1 MKIRTDMWHRHSC
14 LCAIALLLA
23 LLAIAYADILFLGR
37 GFYVSDL
44 GVYHYPMKHVV
55 REAVR
60 SGEFPY
66 WNRLYSGGA
75 PLAANPAY
83 ELFYPPQWL
92 VYVLPFHF
100 GVQLHILLHFA
111 IAMIGM
117 FVLLRRLSVTIAA
130 AIFGSIAFVFCGSYV
145 SLSSKLPILFSISWL
160 PLALWLLMRFMESRT
175 AARLLPLAAVL
186 AMQWIV
192 GEPTV
197 AMQTWAIIGGWSLR
211 QIFRR
216 SNEAKRIA
224 ATLGMAIAASLLLA
238 AVQLLP
244 AIDFVRDTVRTK
256 VFDFRV
262 VANWSTPPVR
272 FVELILPGVLRHVAA
287 VNGHALITT
296 IYPFRAD
303 AYLTEIYAGLLIVLL
318 AIAGVFAGVRG
329 RWLFLGTATA
339 SVIVAIGE
347 HTPLLRILYDTGL
360 FSSVRFPEKFL
371 LTTAFAISV
380 WGAIVFDR
388 LLTGDRRVIRW
399 TVGLAIFWLLISIVL
414 LLNFDDKRYFV
425 INCIRAAV
433 VAAWLWVMRT
443 RRSNAIAI
451 AGIVLLAADLWYG
464 TLNAVPRARREFFD
478 PPPVLASVDTSQPYR
493 IFNEVAWQGW
503 EGDPVVN
510 QLFDVPPGPGLWWL
524 MRNSAFP
531 EIAAMRG
538 LPLAMEDDIDLTS
551 LTNSDDFR
559 QAFKGARSSHLP
571 DADLPYARMSN
582 VGWRVRLRPVITG
595 LTNAAPVEIV
605 PVPRAERYAFAAR
618 LERAPDAGG
627 FRYAVERNAADPT
640 VAYIAADPFVPANAR
655 VTRVRETANT
665 ATIDV
670 TAAGRAFLVASVT
683 GHRYWSA
690 TIDGHP
696 APLIATNLAYQGLV
710 VPAGTHTI
718 AMRYRNPLV
727 PIGAAT
733 TFLTLI
739 ALAIACFHLRNLRR
753 KPSSADYAD
762 ERRWRLQP
770 RRNYNA
776 RHETTFAAPSF
787 RRRIRLGAQHY
798 REGSLQVQLDRRSAT
813 LAGRVAGCLRAHHRR
828 REEGHVQHRDLGCR
842 ESRRRRSAPHHE
854 RTARR
859 FAALVARRQAARVHA
874 LDRQRREAAT
884 VPDMDP
890 SLRRR

>member
-1 MKIRTDMWHRHSC
+1 MKIRTDRT
-14 LCAIALLLA
+14 AIALLLA
-23 LLAIAYADILFLGR
+23 LIAIAYADILLLGR

-66 WNRLYSGGA
+66 WNPLYSGGA

-111 IAMIGM
+111 IAITGM
-117 FVLLRRLSVTIAA
+117 FLLLRRLGISIAA

-160 PLALWLLMRFMESRT
+160 PLALWLLMRFFESRT

-186 AMQWIV
+186 AMQWIL

-197 AMQTWAIIGGWSLR
+197 AMQTWAIIGGYSLLR
-211 QIFRR
+211 ILRR
-216 SNEAKRIA
+216 ADGAKPILA
-224 ATLGMAIAASLLLA
+224 ALGMAIAASLLLA

-256 VFDFRV
+256 TFDFRV

-272 FVELILPGVLRHVAA
+272 LVELILPGVLRHVAA
-287 VNGHALITT
+287 ANGSALITT

-329 RWLFLGTATA
+329 RWLFLGTTA
-339 SVIVAIGE
+339 AGVIVAMGD
-347 HTPLLRILYDTGL
+347 HTPLLRILYDTRL
-360 FSSVRFPEKFL
+360 FSAVRFPEKFL
-371 LTTAFAISV
+371 LTAAFAMSV

-388 LLTGDRRVIRW
+388 LLAGDRRVIRW
-399 TVGLAIFWLLISIVL
+399 TFSLAIVWLLISIAL
-414 LLNFDDKRYFV
+414 LLNFDDRRYFV
-425 INCIRAAV
+425 INCIRAAI
-433 VAAWLWVMRT
+433 VAAWLWLMRT

-451 AGIVLLAADLWYG
+451 AGVVLLAADLWYG

-478 PPPVLASVDTSQPYR
+478 PPQVLAAVDASLPYR
-493 IFNEVAWQGW
+493 IFNEVAWEGW

-524 MRNSAFP
+524 MRDSAFP
-531 EIAAMRG
+531 EVPAMRD

-551 LTNSDDFR
+551 LTNADDFR
-559 QAFKGARSSHLP
+559 QAFKGARSTHLP

-582 VGWRVRLRPVITG
+582 VGWRVRLRPIDDA
-595 LTNAAPVEIV
+595 LRQQIAADSSKAAPVEIV
-605 PVPRAERYAFAAR
+605 PVPRVERYSFAGR

-627 FRYAVERNAADPT
+627 FRYAVEQNAADPS
-640 VAYIAADPFVPANAR
+640 VAYIAAEPFAPASAR

-665 ATIDV
+665 ATIDI
-670 TAAGRAFLVASVT
+670 TSAGRAFLVASVT

-696 APLIATNLAYQGLV
+696 APLIATNLAYQGLA

-718 AMRYRNPLV
+718 AMRYRNPVV
-727 PIGAAT
+727 PIGAAISV
-733 TFLTLI
+733 LTLI
-739 ALAIACFHLRNLRR
+739 ALVVAA
-753 KPSSADYAD
+753 
-762 ERRWRLQP
+762 
-770 RRNYNA
+770 RRNA
-776 RHETTFAAPSF
+776 
-787 RRRIRLGAQHY
+787 
-798 REGSLQVQLDRRSAT
+798 GSLV
-813 LAGRVAGCLRAHHRR
+813 G
-828 REEGHVQHRDLGCR
+828 
-842 ESRRRRSAPHHE
+842 ESRR
-854 RTARR
+854 ARR
-859 FAALVARRQAARVHA
+859 RA
-874 LDRQRREAAT
+874 
-884 VPDMDP
+884 
-890 SLRRR
+890 

>member
-14 LCAIALLLA
+14 LCAIALLLT
-23 LLAIAYADILFLGR
+23 LLAVAYGDILFMGR

-55 REAVR
+55 RDAVR

-111 IAMIGM
+111 LAMIGM
-117 FVLLRRLSVTIAA
+117 FALLRRLSVSIAA

-145 SLSSKLPILFSISWL
+145 SLSSKLPILFSVSWL
-160 PLALWLLMRFMESRT
+160 PIALWLLMRFAESRT
-175 AARLLPLAAVL
+175 AVRLLPLAAVL

-197 AMQTWAIIGGWSLR
+197 AMQTWAIIGGWSLLR
-211 QIFRR
+211 ILR
-216 SNEAKRIA
+216 SSDGVKRTALTLA
-224 ATLGMAIAASLLLA
+224 AAIAASLLLA

-256 VFDFRV
+256 TFDFRV

-272 FVELILPGVLRHVAA
+272 LVELILPGLLRHVAA
-287 VNGHALITT
+287 ANGNALITT

-318 AIAGVFAGVRG
+318 AIAGVVAGVRG
-329 RWLFLGTATA
+329 RWLFVGTAAA
-339 SVIVAIGE
+339 SVIVAMGE
-347 HTPLLRILYDTGL
+347 HTPLLRILYDTRL
-360 FSSVRFPEKFL
+360 FSAVRFPEKFL
-371 LTTAFAISV
+371 LTAAFATSV

-388 LLTGDRRVIRW
+388 LIAGDRRVTRW
-399 TVGLAIFWLLISIVL
+399 TFSLGIIWLLISIAL
-414 LLNFDDKRYFV
+414 LLNLDDRRYFV

-433 VAAWLWVMRT
+433 VVAWLWLMRT
-443 RRSNAIAI
+443 RRSKAIAI

-478 PPPVLASVDTSQPYR
+478 PPAVLAAVDASQPYR
-493 IFNEVAWQGW
+493 LFNEVAWQGW

-510 QLFDVPPGPGLWWL
+510 QLFDVPPGPSLWWL

-531 EIAAMRG
+531 EIPAMRG
-538 LPLAMEDDIDLTS
+538 IPLAMEDDIDLTS
-551 LTNSDDFR
+551 LTNADDFR
-559 QAFKGARSSHLP
+559 EAFKSARSSHLP

-582 VGWRVRLRPVITG
+582 AGWRVRLRPVINEQTKS
-595 LTNAAPVEIV
+595 TPVVIV
-605 PVPRAERYAFAAR
+605 AVPRVERYSFAAR
-618 LERAPDAGG
+618 LERVPDAGG
-627 FRYAVERNAADPT
+627 FRYAVEHNAADPSVT
-640 VAYIAADPFVPANAR
+640 YIAAEPFAPASAR

-710 VPAGTHTI
+710 VPPGTHTI
-718 AMRYRNPLV
+718 AMRYRNPLI
-727 PIGAAT
+727 PIGAAISL
-733 TFLTLI
+733 LTLI
-739 ALAIACFHLRNLRR
+739 GLGAAARRNRNPVDRPILAAA
-753 KPSSADYAD
+753 KPSQ
-762 ERRWRLQP
+762 EP
-770 RRNYNA
+770 
-776 RHETTFAAPSF
+776 
-787 RRRIRLGAQHY
+787 
-798 REGSLQVQLDRRSAT
+798 
-813 LAGRVAGCLRAHHRR
+813 
-828 REEGHVQHRDLGCR
+828 
-842 ESRRRRSAPHHE
+842 
-854 RTARR
+854 
-859 FAALVARRQAARVHA
+859 
-874 LDRQRREAAT
+874 
-884 VPDMDP
+884 
-890 SLRRR
+890 

>member
-1 MKIRTDMWHRHSC
+1 MKTRTNGT
-14 LCAIALLLA
+14 AIALLLA

-117 FVLLRRLSVTIAA
+117 FFLLRRLGVSIAA
-130 AIFGSIAFVFCGSYV
+130 AIFGSVAFVFCGSYV
-145 SLSSKLPILFSISWL
+145 SLSSKLPILFSVSWL
-160 PLALWLLMRFMESRT
+160 PLALWLLMRFVESRT

-197 AMQTWAIIGGWSLR
+197 AIQTWAIIGGWAVFGIVRKSDG
-211 QIFRR
+211 
-216 SNEAKRIA
+216 AKRIA
-224 ATLGMAIAASLLLA
+224 VALGMAIAASLLLA
-238 AVQLLP
+238 AVQLIP

-256 VFDFRV
+256 TFDFRV

-272 FVELILPGVLRHVAA
+272 LIELILPGVLRHVTAA
-287 VNGHALITT
+287 NGSALITT

-318 AIAGVFAGVRG
+318 AIAGVLAGVRG
-329 RWLFLGTATA
+329 RWLFLGTTAA
-339 SVIVAIGE
+339 SVIVAMGD
-347 HTPLLRILYDTGL
+347 HTPLLRVLYDTGL
-360 FSSVRFPEKFL
+360 FGAVRFPEKFL
-371 LTTAFAISV
+371 LTAAFAMSV

-388 LLTGDRRVIRW
+388 LIEGERRVIRW
-399 TVGLAIFWLLISIVL
+399 MFGLAVVWTLISIAL
-414 LLNFDDKRYFV
+414 LLNFDDRRYFA
-425 INCIRAAV
+425 INCARAAV
-433 VAAWLWVMRT
+433 MAAFLWLLRT
-443 RRSNAIAI
+443 RRTNTIAI
-451 AGIVLLAADLWYG
+451 AGIVIVAADLWYG
-464 TLNAVPRARREFFD
+464 TLNAVPRAQREFFD
-478 PPPVLASVDTSQPYR
+478 PPSVLDSVDASQPYR
-493 IFNEVAWQGW
+493 TFNEVAWQGW

-510 QLFDVPPGPGLWWL
+510 QLFDAPSGPGLWWL

-531 EIAAMRG
+531 EIPALRG
-538 LPLAMEDDIDLTS
+538 IPLAMEDDIDLTS
-551 LTNSDDFR
+551 LTNTDDFR

-571 DADLPYARMSN
+571 NADLPYARMSN
-582 VGWRVRLRPVITG
+582 VGWRVRLRPVINESTSA
-595 LTNAAPVEIV
+595 TPVEIV
-605 PVPRAERYAFAAR
+605 PVPRAERYSFASR

-627 FRYAVERNAADPT
+627 FRYAVEHNAADPS
-640 VAYIAADPFVPANAR
+640 VAYVAAEPFAPASGR

-670 TAAGRAFLVASVT
+670 TAAGRTFLVASVT

-690 TIDGHP
+690 TIDGQP
-696 APLIATNLAYQGLV
+696 APLIATNLAYQGLI
-710 VPAGTHTI
+710 VPEGTHTI

-727 PIGAAT
+727 PIGAAMSL
-733 TFLTLI
+733 LTLI
-739 ALAIACFHLRNLRR
+739 ALAIAAFHLR
-753 KPSSADYAD
+753 PS
-762 ERRWRLQP
+762 
-770 RRNYNA
+770 
-776 RHETTFAAPSF
+776 T
-787 RRRIRLGAQHY
+787 
-798 REGSLQVQLDRRSAT
+798 
-813 LAGRVAGCLRAHHRR
+813 
-828 REEGHVQHRDLGCR
+828 
-842 ESRRRRSAPHHE
+842 
-854 RTARR
+854 
-859 FAALVARRQAARVHA
+859 
-874 LDRQRREAAT
+874 
-884 VPDMDP
+884 
-890 SLRRR
+890 

>member
-1 MKIRTDMWHRHSC
+1 MKIRSNGT
-14 LCAIALLLA
+14 AIALLLA

-55 REAVR
+55 RDAVR

-100 GVQLHILLHFA
+100 GVQVHILLHFA

-117 FVLLRRLSVTIAA
+117 FVLLRRLGVSIAA

-145 SLSSKLPILFSISWL
+145 SLSSKLPILFSVSWL
-160 PLALWLLMRFMESRT
+160 QLALWLLMRFVESRT
-175 AARLLPLAAVL
+175 AARLLPLAAAL

-197 AMQTWAIIGGWSLR
+197 AMQTWAIIGGWAL
-211 QIFRR
+211 FRIVR
-216 SNEAKRIA
+216 KDDEAKPIA
-224 ATLGMAIAASLLLA
+224 AALGIAIAASLLLA

-256 VFDFRV
+256 TFDFRV

-272 FVELILPGVLRHVAA
+272 LVELILPGVLRHVTAA
-287 VNGHALITT
+287 NGSALITT

-329 RWLFLGTATA
+329 RWLFLGTTAA
-339 SVIVAIGE
+339 SVIVAMGE

-360 FSSVRFPEKFL
+360 FSAVRFPEKFL
-371 LTTAFAISV
+371 LTAAFAISV

-388 LLTGDRRVIRW
+388 LWTGDRRVIRW
-399 TVGLAIFWLLISIVL
+399 ASGLAIIWLLISIAL
-414 LLNFDDKRYFV
+414 LLNFDDRRYFV
-425 INCIRAAV
+425 INGIRAV
-433 VAAWLWVMRT
+433 VIAAWLWVMRT
-443 RRSNAIAI
+443 RRSNAIAV

-478 PPPVLASVDTSQPYR
+478 PPPVLDAVDASQPYR
-493 IFNEVAWQGW
+493 LFNEVAWQGW

-531 EIAAMRG
+531 EIPATRG
-538 LPLAMEDDIDLTS
+538 IPLAMEDDIDLTS
-551 LTNSDDFR
+551 LTNTDDFR
-559 QAFKGARSSHLP
+559 QAFKGARSSHLL

-582 VGWRVRLRPVITG
+582 VGWRVRLPAVVKGPVQPDPT
-595 LTNAAPVEIV
+595 TATPVEIV
-605 PVPRAERYAFAAR
+605 PVPRAERYSFASR

-627 FRYAVERNAADPT
+627 FRYAVEHNAADPS
-640 VAYIAADPFVPANAR
+640 VAYIAGEPFAPASGR

-690 TIDGHP
+690 TIDGHA
-696 APLIATNLAYQGLV
+696 APLIPTNLAYQGLI
-710 VPAGTHTI
+710 VPTGTHTI
-718 AMRYRNPLV
+718 AMRYRNPLI
-727 PIGAAT
+727 PIGAAISL
-733 TFLTLI
+733 LTLV
-739 ALAIACFHLRNLRR
+739 ALAATAWHGR
-753 KPSSADYAD
+753 S
-762 ERRWRLQP
+762 RLP
-770 RRNYNA
+770 G
-776 RHETTFAAPSF
+776 P
-787 RRRIRLGAQHY
+787 I
-798 REGSLQVQLDRRSAT
+798 
-813 LAGRVAGCLRAHHRR
+813 
-828 REEGHVQHRDLGCR
+828 
-842 ESRRRRSAPHHE
+842 
-854 RTARR
+854 
-859 FAALVARRQAARVHA
+859 
-874 LDRQRREAAT
+874 
-884 VPDMDP
+884 
-890 SLRRR
+890 